1 MAACPPSRI
10 ARHIQAYRDTGPAA
24 PALPFCDA
32 LDRAHVERVLKE
44 EGVRWRQRLFTPL
57 VTLWGF
63 LWQVLSP
70 DGSCRAA
77 VSRLRAYLVARGQAP
92 CAASTGSYC
101 KARQRLPERV
111 LARLVRDTGQDLSE
125 QAEETWRW
133 KGRTVK
139 VVDGSTVSMPDTP
152 ENQAEYPHPTS
163 QQPGLGFPLARLV
176 AVFGLASG
184 SALDVALG
192 PYQGKE
198 TGEAALLRQVWDRL
212 EAGDVV
218 LGDCLFSAYLTVAGI
233 VQRGADYVGRQHQRR
248 KTEFRRGRRLGRG
261 DHVVPWRKPAR
272 PAWLDE
278 ATYQQLPDCLEMR
291 ELRVRV
297 PRKGFRT
304 EVLTVVTTLV
314 DAAAV
319 TADDLAVLYRQ
330 RWHAE
335 LDLRALKSALGM
347 DILRGKT
354 PEMVRKEVW
363 MHLLAYNLIRTVM
376 AQVATQAGLLPRTL
390 SFTGARQ
397 ALEAFREA
405 LLLAGAR
412 LLAPLLAALFGTV
425 VAHRVGQRPDR
436 REPRAVKRRRK
447 PHPLLTV
454 PRQQAKAQLRHRRAA

>member
-1 MAACPPSRI
+1 
-10 ARHIQAYRDTGPAA
+10 
-24 PALPFCDA
+24 
-32 LDRAHVERVLKE
+32 
-44 EGVRWRQRLFTPL
+44 
-57 VTLWGF
+57 
-63 LWQVLSP
+63 
-70 DGSCRAA
+70 
-77 VSRLRAYLVARGQAP
+77 
-92 CAASTGSYC
+92 
-101 KARQRLPERV
+101 
-111 LARLVRDTGQDLSE
+111 
-125 QAEETWRW
+125 
-133 KGRTVK
+133 
-139 VVDGSTVSMPDTP
+139 
-152 ENQAEYPHPTS
+152 
-163 QQPGLGFPLARLV
+163 
-176 AVFGLASG
+176 
-184 SALDVALG
+184 
-192 PYQGKE
+192 
-198 TGEAALLRQVWDRL
+198 LRQVWDRL
-212 EAGDVV
+212 EPGDVV
-218 LGDCLFSAYLTVAGI
+218 LGDCLFSAYLMVAGI
-233 VQRGADYVGRQHQRR
+233 VQRGGDDVGRHHQRR
-248 KTEFRRGRRLGRG
+248 KTEFRRGRRLGRS
-261 DHVVPWRKPAR
+261 DHVVPWHKPAR

-314 DAAAV
+314 DASAV
-319 TADDLAVLYRQ
+319 TADELAELYRQ

-376 AQVATQAGLLPRTL
+376 AQGATQAGLLPRML

-412 LLAPLLAALFGTV
+412 RLASLLAALFGTV

-436 REPRAVKRRRK
+436 CEPRAVKRRRK

-454 PRQQAKAQLRHRRAA
+454 PRQQAKARLLHRRAA